1 MERQRYSHEF
11 MKAAVEKVMNR
22 GSRPMT
28 AIQEELGICQ
38 SSLYRWRAAFGII
51 GSMKKI
57 SQRPHDRSAREK
69 LKAVIEYANL
79 PPDRQ
84 GEYLRKEGLHAEH
97 LEGWRKQLEAA
108 LAPVKMT
115 KSERTARAEDRR
127 KIVELEKELRRK
139 DKALAETTALLVL
152 KKKANL
158 IWGTGEDE

>member
-11 MKAAVEKVMNR
+11 MKAAVEKVMSR
-22 GSRPMT
+22 GSRSMT

-38 SSLYRWRAAFGII
+38 SSLYRWRNTFGNIS
-51 GSMKKI
+51 GMKKI
-57 SQRPHDRSAREK
+57 SQSPHDRSPQAK

-97 LEGWRKQLEAA
+97 LEGWHKQLETA
-108 LAPVKMT
+108 LTPVKMT
-115 KSERTARAEDRR
+115 KSERKARSEDRR
-127 KIVELEKELRRK
+127 KIAELEKELRRK